1 MQWSERPVIMLGNG
15 ARGADIARVCGL
27 GVPILTSWNAKDLI
41 DNDHALYFGSPG
53 QYGQRVANKVFY
65 EADMILSIGN
75 RMAIWNVGY
84 EGPRPEQ
91 RLVMVDVDAYEVAK
105 FPHADWIKQDAG
117 DFISEVDPA
126 PIVTSYMAGKGTW
139 VTTCQAWRDKFPLVE
154 SPAHDDAG
162 GYINSYRFMQ
172 RLQGHLRHDE
182 VIVTDM
188 GTAHICAHQVLRLKP
203 PQRIISSGGL
213 GEMGC
218 GIPMAVGASFAR
230 NKGEVLCLV
239 GDGGAMMNLQELQT
253 IAHHELPI
261 KIIVFA
267 NDGYLMLK
275 HTQKMAGNPLSGVD
289 RATGVS
295 CPDFVKVARSF
306 DIGACDVRTW
316 IEFEREI
323 DWFLTSPGPMLM
335 QYHMHPQQPLVPKLN
350 PIFVDGKPT
359 SPRFCDMS
367 PLL

>member
-1 MQWSERPVIMLGNG
+1 MQWSERPLILLGNG
-15 ARGADIARVCGL
+15 ARGADLYRMGEMGI
-27 GVPILTSWNAKDLI
+27 PILTSWNAKDII
-41 DNDHALYFGSPG
+41 DNKHPMYFGSPG
-53 QYGQRVANKVFY
+53 QYGQRIANKVFY
-65 EADMILSIGN
+65 EADMILAIGN
-75 RMAIWNVGY
+75 RMAIWNIGY

-91 RLVMVDVDAYEVAK
+91 RLVMVDVDAHEVDK
-105 FPHADWIKQDAG
+105 FPQADWIKQDAIE
-117 DFISEVDPA
+117 FIAGLQRMGKFDNEW
-126 PIVTSYMAGKGTW
+126 PIQCMN
-139 VTTCQAWRDKFPLVE
+139 WRNEMPLVE
-154 SPAHDDAG
+154 SPAHDDKD

-172 RLQGHLRHDE
+172 ALQEHLRDDE

-218 GIPMAVGASFAR
+218 GLPMAVGASFAR
-230 NKGEVLCLV
+230 NKGEVLCMV

-253 IAHHELPI
+253 IVHHNLPI

-267 NDGYLMLK
+267 NDGYLMIK

-295 CPDFVKVARSF
+295 CPDFVEVAESF
-306 DIGACDVRTW
+306 GIEAQYIHDWWEFDTW
-316 IEFEREI
+316 IPYFMKH
-323 DWFLTSPGPMLM
+323 DGPMLL
-335 QYHMHPQQPLVPKLN
+335 QYNMHPQQPLVPKLN
-350 PIFVDGKPT
+350 PIFIDGKPT

>member
-1 MQWSERPVIMLGNG
+1 MNWSERPVVLLGNG
-15 ARGADIARVCGL
+15 ARGADLRQLLASGL
-27 GVPILTSWNAKDLI
+27 PILTSWNAKDMI
-41 DNDHALYFGSPG
+41 DNDHEWYFGSPG
-53 QYGQRVANKVFY
+53 QYGQRIANKVFY
-65 EADMILSIGN
+65 EADTIIAIGN

-91 RLVMVDVDAYEVAK
+91 RLVMVDVDAYEVSK
-105 FPHADWIKQDAG
+105 FPQADWIKQDAG
-117 DFISEVDPA
+117 EFIADMKFVHE
-126 PIVTSYMAGKGTW
+126 KGEW
-139 VTTCQAWRDKFPLVE
+139 MSQCRIWRDELPLVE
-154 SPAHDDAG
+154 SPAHDDAD
-162 GYINSYRFMQ
+162 GYINSYRFME
-172 RLQGHLRHDE
+172 RLQEHLRHDE

-218 GIPMAVGASFAR
+218 GLPMAVGASFAR

-253 IAHHELPI
+253 IVHHNLPI

-267 NDGYLMLK
+267 NDGYLMIK
-275 HTQKMAGNPLSGVD
+275 HTQKMSGNPLSGVD

-295 CPDFVKVARSF
+295 CPDFTKVAAAMGIYAQS
-306 DIGACDVRTW
+306 GKTW
-316 IEFEREI
+316 ADFEYHIPELFRH
-323 DWFLTSPGPMLM
+323 PGPALIE
-335 QYHMHPQQPLVPKLN
+335 YHMAPDQQLVPKLN
-350 PIFVDGKPT
+350 PIFIDGKPT

-367 PLL
+367 PIL